1 MRTDGLIE
9 AVKERLMQL
18 AGSANQVDVE
28 QIQVGLCFKKHW
40 FTLG

>member
-18 AGSANQVDVE
+18 AGSANQIDVE
-28 QIQVGLCFKKHW
+28 QIQVCFKKHW

>member
-18 AGSANQVDVE
+18 AGSTNKVEVE
-28 QIQVGLCFKKHW
+28 QIQVGLEKHW